1 MKTYVM
7 KKILAAF
14 IAVILAFSAFSAGM
28 VMTSAAPAF
37 GDVDSSGDINST
49 DALLILQISVGIKE
63 KTDEIVYC
71 GDLDINGDVNST
83 DALIILKKTVK
94 QEIKVSDF
102 SLNKDSVSC
111 VAGSS
116 VKLEASA
123 FKPRIA
129 DNTELEWYSSDERI
143 ATVDADGKVSAVAV
157 GQATITAKT
166 TDGSN
171 IEKTVTLTVGKKV
184 EAVKAEKTAVTL
196 AQGSKYTMKLTF
208 TPADAIHKKMTWST
222 SDKSIA
228 TVDSNGVI
236 KGVKIG
242 TATITGKTTDGSE
255 KTVTCKVTVTAMTI
269 PYVSQLPNYPTGC
282 EAASCCML
290 LKYYGYSINMDQMI
304 NIIPRKNLYKKNGK
318 TYGPDINEMF
328 VGDPRCTYTSSTPGY
343 GVFSPAVTKALQ
355 KAIDERGGGY
365 TAVRIS
371 GCSFEEL
378 LGYISDGYPAIV
390 WATYKMQTPKTVN
403 AWYIENTGKYFEYP
417 RGTHVMLLSGYSSTQ
432 VTTVDP
438 YNNGV
443 LLFSTSKFREKWE
456 LLGRQAIVL
465 VKNK

>member
-1 MKTYVM
+1 MKFSIM
-7 KKILAAF
+7 KKFMAAF
-14 IAVILAFSAFSAGM
+14 IAVLLAFSAFTAGI
-28 VMTSAAPAF
+28 VVTSAAPAF
-37 GDVDSSGDINST
+37 GDVDGNGKINST
-49 DALLILQISVGIKE
+49 DALVLLRISVGLQE

-71 GDLDINGDVNST
+71 GDLDINGDINST
-83 DALIILKKTVK
+83 DALIVLKKTVN
-94 QEIKVSDF
+94 QEIKVTDF
-102 SLNKDSVSC
+102 AFGSENVSC
-111 VAGSS
+111 VVGGAIRIEGVS
-116 VKLEASA
+116 
-123 FKPRIA
+123 FNPRVA
-129 DNTELEWYSSDERI
+129 DNTVLEWSSSDNKI
-143 ATVDADGKVSAVAV
+143 ATVDADGNVKALAV
-157 GQATITAKT
+157 GQTTITAKT
-166 TDGSN
+166 TDGSE
-171 IEKTVTLTVGKKV
+171 IEKSVTLTVGKKI
-184 EAVKAEKTAVTL
+184 ESVKAEKTAVTL
-196 AQGSKYTMKLTF
+196 QQGSKYTMKLTF
-208 TPADAIHKKMTWST
+208 TPADALNKKMTWST

-236 KGVKIG
+236 KGMKIG
-242 TATITGKTTDGSE
+242 TATITGKTTDGSA

-269 PYVSQLPNYPTGC
+269 PYVSQLPKYPTGC

-304 NIIPRKNLYKKNGK
+304 SIIPRKNLYTKNGK

-378 LGYISDGYPAIV
+378 LGYISDGHPAIV

-403 AWYIENTGKYFEYP
+403 AWYIESTGKYFEYP
-417 RGTHVMLLSGYSSTQ
+417 RGTHVMILSGYSSTQ

-438 YNNGV
+438 YDNGV
-443 LLFSTSKFREKWE
+443 LTFEISLFKAKWE

>member
-1 MKTYVM
+1 MSNYIL
-7 KKILAAF
+7 KKILAVF
-14 IAVILAFSAFSAGM
+14 IAVVLAFSAFTAGI
-28 VMTSAAPAF
+28 VMTSAAPMF
-37 GDVDSSGDINST
+37 GDVDNSGDINST
-49 DALLILQISVGIKE
+49 DALMMLQLSVGIKE

-71 GDLDINGDVNST
+71 GDLDISGDVNST
-83 DALIILKKTVK
+83 DALIVLKKTVK
-94 QEIKVSDF
+94 QELKVSDF
-102 SLNKDSVSC
+102 TLSTDETSC
-111 VAGSS
+111 VVGSS
-116 VKLEASA
+116 IMLEAVS
-123 FKPRIA
+123 FNPRIA
-129 DNTELEWYSSDERI
+129 DNTVLEWSSSDEKI
-143 ATVDADGKVSAVAV
+143 ATVDADGKVSTLAV
-157 GQATITAKT
+157 GKVTLTAKT
-166 TDGSN
+166 TDGSD

-184 EAVKAEKTAVTL
+184 DSVKAEKTSVTL
-196 AQGSKYTMKLTF
+196 AQGTKYTMKLTF
-208 TPADAIHKKMTWST
+208 TPADALNRTMTWSS
-222 SDKSIA
+222 SDKSVA
-228 TVDSNGVI
+228 TVDANGVI

-242 TATITGKTTDGSE
+242 TATITGKTTDGSD
-255 KTVTCKVTVTAMTI
+255 KTVSCKVTVTAMTI
-269 PYVSQLPNYPTGC
+269 PYVSQLPKYPTGC

-304 NIIPRKNLYKKNGK
+304 SIIPRKNLYKKNGK

-343 GVFSPAVTKALQ
+343 GVFSPAVTTALQ

-371 GCSFEEL
+371 GCSFDEL

-403 AWYIENTGKYFEYP
+403 AWYIESTGKYFEYP
-417 RGTHVMLLSGYSSTQ
+417 RGTHVMILSGYSSTQ

-438 YNNGV
+438 YDNGV
-443 LLFSTSKFREKWE
+443 LLFNTSKFKEKWE